1 MISMQYRKCGR
12 CGFFVSAIGL
22 GCEGFSGK
30 SDEYIRDLINRAR
43 KAGINFIDLFT
54 PDPAV
59 RDSVGRALEKDRAD
73 FIIQGHLCTY
83 FEDGQYTKTRSIE
96 RTKEAFSDLLARL
109 KTDYIDIGMI
119 HYVDTMEEYNE
130 VFNGKIGEFA
140 AELKRT
146 GKIRHIGMSSHNAAV
161 ALRAVREMKIDVLM
175 FSINPAYDLENAA
188 TDIYAQ
194 MDFAD
199 FDRDFVK
206 ADSERAELYAA
217 CEAAGVAISVMKA
230 FGGGR
235 LLDAATSPFGSALTP
250 VQCIS
255 YALSRP
261 GVCSVMCGCATPEEL
276 EADCAYCTATDA
288 ERSFS
293 SVFADFSKLKAN
305 GVCMYC
311 GHCAP
316 CTSHIDIAAVSKLLD
331 LAFMYD
337 EVPKSVENHYDGLE
351 YHAIDCVECAQCEAR
366 CPFGVQIRDMMKRA
380 QRVFGR

>member
-1 MISMQYRKCGR
+1 MKMRNCGA
-12 CGFFVSAIGL
+12 CGFSVSEIGL

-30 SDEYIRDLINRAR
+30 SDEFIKNMIDNA
-43 KAGINFIDLFT
+43 AECGINFIDLFT

-59 RDSVGRALEKDRAD
+59 RSAVGRALAGRRAD
-73 FIIQGHLCTY
+73 FIIQGHLCTF
-83 FEDGQYTKTRSIE
+83 FEDGQYTKTREIS
-96 RTKEAFSDLLARL
+96 RVREAFSDLLARL
-109 KTDYIDIGMI
+109 GTDYIDIGML
-119 HYVDTMEEYNE
+119 HYVDTPEEYNE
-130 VFNGKIGEFA
+130 VFCGEIWDFVC
-140 AELKRT
+140 ELKSS
-146 GKIRHIGMSSHNAAV
+146 GKIRHVGMSSHNTEV
-161 ALRAVREMKIDVLM
+161 ALRAVRGKKIDVLM
-175 FSINPAYDLENAA
+175 FSINPAYELENAG

-199 FDRDFVK
+199 FARDSVSP
-206 ADSERAELYAA
+206 DTSRAELYAA

-230 FGGGR
+230 FAGGR
-235 LLDAATSPFGSALTP
+235 LLCAETSPFGKAMTP

-276 EADCAYCTATDA
+276 ARDIAYCTASA
-288 ERSFS
+288 SERDYSGI
-293 SVFADFSKLKAN
+293 FADFSRLAAN
-305 GVCMYC
+305 GTCMYC

-337 EVPKSVENHYDGLE
+337 DLPESLENHYAGLK
-351 YHAIDCVECAQCEAR
+351 YHAVDCVECAQCETR
-366 CPFGVQIRDMMKRA
+366 CPFHVKIRDMMKRA